1 MAYWMKDKTD
11 RALSLTGLDQP
22 LKQMDAKAAQSW
34 EEAENMRRRV
44 SDFYIL
50 LLLLYNNFL
59 HWNFDEKCFFKMSG
73 EMHIAVGQKIKN
85 SPFREIFYEFF
96 YLDLFNSSLPHY
108 TKCF

>member
-59 HWNFDEKCFFKMSG
+59 LWKFDAK
-73 EMHIAVGQKIKN
+73 
-85 SPFREIFYEFF
+85 
-96 YLDLFNSSLPHY
+96 
-108 TKCF
+108 

>member
-50 LLLLYNNFL
+50 LLLLL
-59 HWNFDEKCFFKMSG
+59 TT
-73 EMHIAVGQKIKN
+73 
-85 SPFREIFYEFF
+85 IFYTGILMRNVFF
-96 YLDLFNSSLPHY
+96 
-108 TKCF
+108 